1 MPHIVHKCV
10 RPCVGVSFVDRMTYE
25 EKPMLSVE
33 NTLKLI
39 WILKLKLKFNEI
51 NK

>member
-1 MPHIVHKCV
+1 MKN
-10 RPCVGVSFVDRMTYE
+10 GYE
-25 EKPMLSVE
+25 EKPMLGVE

-39 WILKLKLKFNEI
+39 WILKLKLKFNE